1 MATQRERR
9 QYITRIRN
17 LPRQLGAAVRGLDA
31 AQLQTPYREGG
42 WTPAQVVHHL
52 ADSHM
57 NAYIRMRLI
66 AHEEHPA
73 LKSYD
78 QDVWAST
85 PEARAA
91 QISPSMALLRGLHR
105 RWTAFLQ
112 NLPRE
117 SWSRTGLH
125 PERGDV
131 SIDSLAAMYAG
142 HGEKHVAQILGLRQR
157 LGV

>member
-9 QYITRIRN
+9 QFITRIRN
-17 LPRQLGAAVRGLDA
+17 LPRQLAAAVRGLDS

-42 WTPAQVVHHL
+42 WTAAQVVHHL

-66 AHEEHPA
+66 AHEEHPP
-73 LKSYD
+73 LKPYD

-85 PEARAA
+85 PEAKVA
-91 QISPSMALLRGLHR
+91 QLSSSMAILRGLHR
-105 RWTAFLQ
+105 RWALFLQ

-117 SWSRTGLH
+117 PGLAPAITPSGATSRSTTSRRCTPATARNTWGT
-125 PERGDV
+125 
-131 SIDSLAAMYAG
+131 S
-142 HGEKHVAQILGLRQR
+142 
-157 LGV
+157 